1 MIGDFQLVQT
11 SISTQ
16 EARLMEVEGGGRLCS
31 CFPTL
36 PMWTRIDIAQA
47 DRAEPLQRWNSVSAP
62 PSPRAPMIFE
72 DRFPSGEFAFQS
84 IWIYISAPADRQVG
98 RAIFRYGTVHPG
110 ISNTAPNSRHV
121 TKAPKAK
128 KSGNY
133 CSLLKSLC
141 RTRPSKEEAP
151 AITCTS
157 IRPQSAKIEVSQY
170 A

>member
-1 MIGDFQLVQT
+1 MGDSAAASRHCRCRREST
-11 SISTQ
+11 SRKRT
-16 EARLMEVEGGGRLCS
+16 GGTAA
-31 CFPTL
+31 TL
-36 PMWTRIDIAQA
+36 
-47 DRAEPLQRWNSVSAP
+47 ELSFSS

-121 TKAPKAK
+121 SKAPKAK

-151 AITCTS
+151 AINLYVYSST
-157 IRPQSAKIEVSQY
+157 IR
-170 A
+170 

>member
-1 MIGDFQLVQT
+1 MDDSAAASRHCRCGREST
-11 SISTQ
+11 SRRRTERNRCNAGISF
-16 EARLMEVEGGGRLCS
+16 S
-31 CFPTL
+31 
-36 PMWTRIDIAQA
+36 
-47 DRAEPLQRWNSVSAP
+47 S

-121 TKAPKAK
+121 TKGPKAT

-133 CSLLKSLC
+133 CFRKNGMELSLRSLLKSLC
-141 RTRPSKEEAP
+141 RTPPSKEEAP